1 MKKGAKK
8 YTQILCYLLYILFAK
23 WLPYSNFPCVG
34 RIAKG
39 LRYFVAKGIVESC
52 GKGVNIERG
61 ANFTGTL
68 RIGDFSGVGINAVIG
83 SNVRIGDRVRM
94 GRDVMIITQNHR
106 YTREDFE
113 GYIRAP
119 VSIGDNVWI
128 GNRVIILPG
137 VTIGKNA
144 IVAAGAV
151 VTKDVASYSIVG
163 GVPAKHIKW
172 RE

>member
-8 YTQILCYLLYILFAK
+8 YPQILCYLLYILFAK
-23 WLPYSNFPCVG
+23 WLPYSNFPYVG

-39 LRYFVAKGIVESC
+39 LRYLLAKGMLESC
-52 GKGVNIERG
+52 GKRVNIERG

-68 RIGDFSGVGINAVIG
+68 RIGNHSGIGINAVIG
-83 SNVRIGDRVRM
+83 SNVSVGDWVRM
-94 GRDVMIITQNHR
+94 GRDVMIITQNHH

-113 GYIRAP
+113 GYERAP

-137 VTIGKNA
+137 VTVGRNA
-144 IVAAGAV
+144 IIAAGAV
-151 VTKDVASYSIVG
+151 VTKDVDSYSIVG
-163 GVPAKHIKW
+163 GVPARHIKW

>member
-1 MKKGAKK
+1 MRKGAKK
-8 YTQILCYLLYILFAK
+8 YPQILCYLLYILFAK
-23 WLPYSNFPCVG
+23 WLPYSNFPYVG
-34 RIAKG
+34 RIAKK
-39 LRYFVAKGIVESC
+39 LRYLLAKGIVESC

-94 GRDVMIITQNHR
+94 GRDVMIITQNHKF
-106 YTREDFE
+106 TRETFE
-113 GYIRAP
+113 GYVRAP
-119 VSIGDNVWI
+119 VSIDDNVWI

-172 RE
+172 RK